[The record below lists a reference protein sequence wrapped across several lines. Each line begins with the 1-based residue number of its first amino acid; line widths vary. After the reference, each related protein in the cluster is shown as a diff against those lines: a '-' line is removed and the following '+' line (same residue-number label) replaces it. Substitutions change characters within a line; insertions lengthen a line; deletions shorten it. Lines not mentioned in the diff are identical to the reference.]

1 MNMSDTAMYAAR
13 AMGFNTSFFDSELK
27 LMESIVAGAAI
38 AHHMEAKY
46 YVALEKAYE
55 RLSNEVEAASSKTSR
70 RA

>member
-1 MNMSDTAMYAAR
+1 MNMTDTAMFAAR

-46 YVALEKAYE
+46 YVALEKAYG
-55 RLSNEVEAASSKTSR
+55 RLSNEVASSKTSR